1 MKGIIYVCTIVSHS
15 QFILMGIF
23 LRIIYESIVQ
33 ALGQLNSNR
42 LRSFLSLLGITIG
55 IFCIIG
61 VFSAVDSLEDNVKGS
76 LAKLGDD
83 VIYIQKISWSDN
95 PDNWFKYLR
104 RPSVDY
110 EDYEIV
116 KSKVKSAQL
125 AAFYVGIGQRTVKY
139 MKSSADRAYML
150 GVTSEFAEMF
160 KLNFDRGRFFSPNEY
175 YYGANKCVLGFK
187 VAEAVFGSLDPIG
200 KSVKI
205 NGRRYEVVGVLEKAG
220 ESIINVMNFDEVIL
234 VSYELA
240 RKIANLKS
248 SDLFQDASVC
258 AKAGEGVSVVQMKD
272 EIIGKLRSHRRLK
285 PKQDDNF
292 SLNQLSIITN
302 FLSGFFN
309 VLNILGIFIGGFAI
323 LVGMFSVANIM
334 FVSVKERT
342 RLIGI
347 KKALGAKRYIILL
360 EFLIESIV
368 LCILGGITGLLLVM
382 AAMAGLSQMSD
393 SFQLYLS
400 VNNATLGI
408 VLSTV
413 IGVLAGMI
421 PAMQASRMDPVD
433 AMRK

>member
-1 MKGIIYVCTIVSHS
+1 MGII
-15 QFILMGIF
+15 

-33 ALGQLNSNR
+33 ALGQLNANR

-83 VIYIQKISWSDN
+83 VIYIQKISWSEN

-104 RPSVDY
+104 RPNVDY
-110 EDYEIV
+110 EDYEVI
-116 KSKVKSAQL
+116 KEKVNSAQL
-125 AAFYVGIGQRTVKY
+125 VTFYVGIGQKTVKY
-139 MKSSADRAYML
+139 QKTSADRAYML
-150 GVTSEFAEMF
+150 GVTSEFSEMF
-160 KLNFDRGRFFSPNEY
+160 KLNYEQGRFFSPNEY
-175 YYGANKCVLGFK
+175 HYGANKCVLGFK
-187 VAEAVFGSLDPIG
+187 VAEAVFGSLDPVG
-200 KSVKI
+200 KSIKI
-205 NGRRYEVVGVLEKAG
+205 NGRKYEVIGVIEKSG

-248 SDLFQDASVC
+248 NSLFGDVSICV
-258 AKAGEGVSVVQMKD
+258 KAAPGVSVPQMKD
-272 EIIGKLRSHRRLK
+272 EVTGKLRAHRRLK

-347 KKALGAKRYIILL
+347 KKALGAKRYVILL
-360 EFLIESIV
+360 EFLIESVV
-368 LCILGGITGLLLVM
+368 LCILGGIAGLLLVM
-382 AAMAGLSQMSD
+382 AMMYGLSQMSD
-393 SFQLYLS
+393 SFKLFLS
-400 VNNATLGI
+400 VNNAILGI
-408 VLSTV
+408 TLSTV

-421 PAMQASRMDPVD
+421 PAMQASRMDPVE

>member
-1 MKGIIYVCTIVSHS
+1 MGII
-15 QFILMGIF
+15 

-33 ALGQLNSNR
+33 ALGQLNANR

-83 VIYIQKISWSDN
+83 VIYIQKISWSEN

-104 RPSVDY
+104 RPNVDY
-110 EDYEIV
+110 EDYEVI
-116 KSKVKSAQL
+116 KEKVNSAQL
-125 AAFYVGIGQRTVKY
+125 VTFYVGIGQKTVKY
-139 MKSSADRAYML
+139 QKTSADRAYML
-150 GVTSEFAEMF
+150 GVTSEFSEMF
-160 KLNFDRGRFFSPNEY
+160 KLNYEQGRFFSPNEY

-187 VAEAVFGSLDPIG
+187 VAEAVFGSLDPVG
-200 KSVKI
+200 KSIKI
-205 NGRRYEVVGVLEKAG
+205 NGRKYEVIGVIEKSG

-248 SDLFQDASVC
+248 NSLFGDVSICV
-258 AKAGEGVSVVQMKD
+258 KAAPGVSVPQMKD
-272 EIIGKLRSHRRLK
+272 EVTGKLRAHRRLK

-347 KKALGAKRYIILL
+347 KKALGAKRYVILL
-360 EFLIESIV
+360 EFLIESVV
-368 LCILGGITGLLLVM
+368 LCILGGIAGLLLVM
-382 AAMAGLSQMSD
+382 AMMYGLSQMSD
-393 SFQLYLS
+393 SFKLYLS
-400 VNNATLGI
+400 VNNAILGI
-408 VLSTV
+408 TLSTV

-421 PAMQASRMDPVD
+421 PAMQASRMDPVE